1 MEIYLY
7 LAICLLI
14 IVAYDFFFTV
24 ISFNGA
30 GLITSMIS
38 KGIAR
43 CFIWMNTKAGNRTIL
58 RFSGVAIIL
67 ALIFWWLGALWIG
80 FFLSLLSD
88 HATVLDASDAT
99 AASPID
105 KFYFSGYVLSTL
117 GNGDFVPGSSGWKV
131 MTVIF
136 SLSGFIFITTGMTY
150 LISVS
155 AAVLHK
161 RSLAL
166 FIANILYM
174 NDKGDKI
181 DAVVRNGDQLRNMIN
196 KHNQNHLAYPIVHYF
211 YSTDETTSLA
221 PNLARLDQLLVDA
234 LKNKVDS
241 NTLIPLYHAVNQYLH
256 TVNRSFAGRVDTE
269 SSNASDGFDDENIR
283 KALFKDILKSDGW
296 DSDILKKTSG

>member
-7 LAICLLI
+7 IAICLLI

-24 ISFNGA
+24 ISINGA

-43 CFIWMNTKAGNRTIL
+43 CFLWMNTKAVNRTIL

-67 ALIFWWLGALWIG
+67 ALICWWLGALWIG

-88 HATVLDASDAT
+88 HTAVMDASSAT
-99 AASPID
+99 AAPTID
-105 KFYFSGYVLSTL
+105 KFYFSGYMLSTL

-131 MTVIF
+131 MTAIF
-136 SLSGFIFITTGMTY
+136 SFSGFIFITTGMTY

-155 AAVLHK
+155 SAVLHK

-166 FIANILYM
+166 FIANLLYVK
-174 NDKGDKI
+174 DEGDKVQ
-181 DAVVRNGDQLRNMIN
+181 AVIRNGDQLRNMIN

-221 PNLARLDQLLVDA
+221 PNLARIDQLLVDA
-234 LKNKVDS
+234 LKNNVDS
-241 NTLIPLYHAVNQYLH
+241 NTLHPLYHSMNSYLH
-256 TVNRSFAGRVDTE
+256 TVNGTFVKTVGTLS
-269 SSNASDGFDDENIR
+269 ENENDKLADKDIR

-296 DSDILKKTSG
+296 DSDILKTTSG